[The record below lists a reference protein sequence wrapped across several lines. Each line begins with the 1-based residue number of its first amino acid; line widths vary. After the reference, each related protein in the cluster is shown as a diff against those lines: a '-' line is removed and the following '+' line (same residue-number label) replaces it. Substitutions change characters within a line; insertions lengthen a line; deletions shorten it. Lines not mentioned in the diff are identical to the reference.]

1 MHHFRWLYMVGTTA
15 GNGKKKLIE
24 ESENNQHPNQ
34 SKKTDKFLID
44 INQYLTDTCN
54 QYYI

>member
-1 MHHFRWLYMVGTTA
+1 MVGTVA
-15 GNGKKKLIE
+15 GNGEKKLIE
-24 ESENNQHPNQ
+24 ESENNQYPNQ